1 MCVCVQAPDGTI
13 RLMCKGSD
21 AVMLPRIRPGT
32 DRALLEATDRNLHA
46 FSVKGLRTL
55 VVASKARFA
64 RPLSQS
70 VPSTRTPSHG

>member
-1 MCVCVQAPDGTI
+1 MPRAQAPDGTI

-32 DRALLEATDRNLHA
+32 DRELLEATDRNLHA

-55 VVASKARFA
+55 VVATKACRL
-64 RPLSQS
+64 RPGSPNDPAS
-70 VPSTRTPSHG
+70 PYP

>member
-1 MCVCVQAPDGTI
+1 MPRAQAPDGTI

-32 DRALLEATDRNLHA
+32 DRELLEATDRNLHA

-55 VVASKARFA
+55 VVATKARLPGPEGA
-64 RPLSQS
+64 SPCDP
-70 VPSTRTPSHG
+70 VTP